1 MRQRFNQRGS
11 AHLALALTVLVLAVV
26 VFAGYKVYQNRQ
38 DKTQANKT
46 STSVIQTSSG
56 AIQSSADLNSAT
68 NQLNNQPVDSD
79 LNPDDLNSD
88 TSALL

>member
-1 MRQRFNQRGS
+1 MKHRLNQKGF
-11 AHLALALTVLVLAVV
+11 AHLALVLLALVLVVV
-26 VFAGYKVYQNRQ
+26 AFAGYKVYQNRQ

-56 AIQSSADLNSAT
+56 AIQSSADLDSAT
-68 NQLNNQPVDSD
+68 HQLNSQSVDSD
-79 LNPDDLNSD
+79 LNPADLNSD